1 MRSTILNIQSFSRHI
16 SNSVARPI
24 SHPPPSKER
33 NKKENLPGSSLAVP
47 AASWANARIRLNKTA
62 LSLRQQA
69 ILLSSF
75 KLISRPNSD
84 TYARAAALTA
94 TRHRGRGRRGGSL
107 WCAIGGR
114 HSNSRTPPILFFL
127 WLAKTGLV
135 LHKGTFSTDMC
146 V

>member
-1 MRSTILNIQSFSRHI
+1 MT
-16 SNSVARPI
+16 RPT
-24 SHPPPSKER
+24 SHPAPPKER
-33 NKKENLPGSSLAVP
+33 KKKENLPGSSLAVL

-94 TRHRGRGRRGGSL
+94 TRHRGSGGFSL

-114 HSNSRTPPILFFL
+114 HSNPRAPPIFFFFFP
-127 WLAKTGLV
+127 LAGKDRPRP
-135 LHKGTFSTDMC
+135 HKGRDVFQRRAGSRGH
-146 V
+146 

>member
-1 MRSTILNIQSFSRHI
+1 M
-16 SNSVARPI
+16 ARPI
-24 SHPPPSKER
+24 SHPPPPKER
-33 NKKENLPGSSLAVP
+33 KKKENLPGSSFAVL

-94 TRHRGRGRRGGSL
+94 TRHGGSRGFSP

-114 HSNSRTPPILFFL
+114 HSNPWAPSIFFSFGWRRPASPAQREGRFPETCGFERSL
-127 WLAKTGLV
+127 VASWLIVCG
-135 LHKGTFSTDMC
+135 S
-146 V
+146 